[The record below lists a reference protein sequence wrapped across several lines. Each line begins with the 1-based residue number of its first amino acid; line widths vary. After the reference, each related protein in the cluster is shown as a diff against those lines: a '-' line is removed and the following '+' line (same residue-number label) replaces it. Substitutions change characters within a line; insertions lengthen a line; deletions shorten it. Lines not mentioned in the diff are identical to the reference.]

1 MPRGDSH
8 LANIWTRAQ
17 ISNSGRGESL
27 CAWWHC
33 RTSRLVPDCLIQ
45 THCMRKRKSV
55 SHWVCCCSITK
66 SRLTLC
72 NPMDC
77 STPGFPVIHCLL
89 EFAQTHVHWVDNAI
103 QPSHPLSP
111 SSPDFNLSQHQ
122 GFSQRVSFS
131 HQVTQLQHQSIQ
143 WICMVFPLGLIG
155 LISLQSKGLFS
166 QIPQFINSS
175 ALSLLYGTAL
185 TSVHDYWKNH
195 SFDYMDIC
203 WQSQVFAKSAV

>member
-27 CAWWHC
+27 CAWCHC
-33 RTSRLVPDCLIQ
+33 RTSGLVLDCLIQ
-45 THCMRKRKSV
+45 THCMRKIKSV

-77 STPGFPVIHCLL
+77 STPGFPVVHCLL

-103 QPSHPLSP
+103 QPYHPILPRSP
-111 SSPDFNLSQHQ
+111 LPSIFPSIRVFTIESALHIRWPKYWSFTISTSSKYS
-122 GFSQRVSFS
+122 
-131 HQVTQLQHQSIQ
+131 
-143 WICMVFPLGLIG
+143 G
-155 LISLQSKGLFS
+155 LISFR
-166 QIPQFINSS
+166 
-175 ALSLLYGTAL
+175 T
-185 TSVHDYWKNH
+185 D
-195 SFDYMDIC
+195 
-203 WQSQVFAKSAV
+203 

>member
-33 RTSRLVPDCLIQ
+33 RTSGLVLDCLIQ
-45 THCMRKRKSV
+45 THCMRKIKSV

-77 STPGFPVIHCLL
+77 STPGFPVVHCLL

-111 SSPDFNLSQHQ
+111 SSPDFNLSQYQ

-131 HQVTQLQHQSIQ
+131 HQVTKVLELQLQHQSFQ
-143 WICMVFPLGLIG
+143 WICVVFPLGLIG
-155 LISLQSKGLFS
+155 LISLLSKGLSRVFS
-166 QIPQFINSS
+166 STTVQKHEFFGTQP
-175 ALSLLYGTAL
+175 SLWYKSHIHTWLLKTP
-185 TSVHDYWKNH
+185 D
-195 SFDYMDIC
+195 FD
-203 WQSQVFAKSAV
+203 

>member
-33 RTSRLVPDCLIQ
+33 RTSGLVLDCLIQ
-45 THCMRKRKSV
+45 THCMRKIKSV

-77 STPGFPVIHCLL
+77 STPGFPVVHCLL

-111 SSPDFNLSQHQ
+111 SSPDFNLSQYQ

-131 HQVTQLQHQSIQ
+131 HQVTKVLELQLQHQSFQ
-143 WICMVFPLGLIG
+143 WICVVFPLGLIG
-155 LISLQSKGLFS
+155 LISLLSKGLSRVFS
-166 QIPQFINSS
+166 STTIQKNQFFS
-175 ALSLLYGTAL
+175 A
-185 TSVHDYWKNH
+185 
-195 SFDYMDIC
+195 
-203 WQSQVFAKSAV
+203 